1 NSIYQRVSD
10 LRGQLV
16 PESESFPLGIESLA
30 DYAHDKG
37 LKLGIYSDAGL
48 GFGSRSKGF
57 TDSVKDLLELVAR
70 LDLDQMVLDRL
81 DTESVK
87 AARRKLKETI
97 SSVLFDVNVPTIC
110 AINQATLAL
119 YATRR
124 TSRIVVNI
132 GFHQTSVFYMVKSC
146 ARQGYG
152 MVLRSKCIALA
163 QLKVKK
169 RDAYNSMSSRS
180 LKSMQDT
187 HMNLCYVA
195 LDYDAELSK
204 DTEGSFEVVAE
215 GWFTLSKER
224 FQTGE
229 ILFQPRI
236 AGM

>member
-1 NSIYQRVSD
+1 MVHHLTVLQYVSNAKNSQACHFIEAAVFED
-10 LRGQLV
+10 MNNLCNRG
-16 PESESFPLGIESLA
+16 F
-30 DYAHDKG
+30 KG
-37 LKLGIYSDAGL
+37 NHH
-48 GFGSRSKGF
+48 
-57 TDSVKDLLELVAR
+57 
-70 LDLDQMVLDRL
+70 
-81 DTESVK
+81 TESAK

-97 SSVLFDVNVPTIC
+97 SSVLFDMNVPTIC

-124 TSRIVVNI
+124 TSGIVVNI
-132 GFHQTSVFYMVKSC
+132 GFHQTSVVPILHGQVMCKTSVSFPPPDVFSC
-146 ARQGYG
+146 SSSNRQGYG
-152 MVLRSKCIALA
+152 MVLQSKCIALA

-169 RDAYNSMSSRS
+169 MDAYNSMSSRS

>member
-1 NSIYQRVSD
+1 MVHRLTVLQYVSNAKNSQACHFIEAAVFED
-10 LRGQLV
+10 MNNLCNRG
-16 PESESFPLGIESLA
+16 F
-30 DYAHDKG
+30 KG
-37 LKLGIYSDAGL
+37 NHH
-48 GFGSRSKGF
+48 
-57 TDSVKDLLELVAR
+57 
-70 LDLDQMVLDRL
+70 
-81 DTESVK
+81 TESAK

-97 SSVLFDVNVPTIC
+97 SSVLFDMNVPTIC

-124 TSRIVVNI
+124 TSGIVVNI
-132 GFHQTSVFYMVKSC
+132 GFHQTSVVPILHGQVMCKMGVKTSVSFPPPDVFSC
-146 ARQGYG
+146 SSSNSQGYG
-152 MVLRSKCIALA
+152 MVLRLKCIALA

-215 GWFTLSKER
+215 GWFTFSKER